1 MEGWISLH
9 RKMIDWE
16 WYNEPN
22 TIRLFLHCLLKAN
35 HQDKKWRG
43 IDIKRG
49 SFVTSYAKLADELEL
64 SIQNVRTALNN
75 LKLTGEVTSESSS
88 KNTVIKVVNYDKHQV
103 NNTQD
108 NTQSNKQL
116 TKSQHT
122 PNTRLT
128 TTNNDNNDNN
138 DNNENKIYEAK
149 QNYKPEFNS
158 FFSKVNTRFHQDW
171 ITEVFNDYKSFSPN
185 CENTIQQFIDGTMKY
200 SILEFCKSCKYN
212 SIKFFNETAAINYWK
227 QASKGYISDVDV
239 WRDKLK
245 AMKKRSEN
253 QLSEINL

>member
-88 KNTVIKVVNYDKHQV
+88 KNTVIKVVNYDNHQ
-103 NNTQD
+103 D
-108 NTQSNKQL
+108 ANKQNNNQV
-116 TKSQHT
+116 TSNQHT
-122 PNTRLT
+122 PNKQLT

-138 DNNENKIYEAK
+138 ENKLKIEASQIEK
-149 QNYKPEFNS
+149 FKPDLMSEVQQKNIIQKAKFKVEERGGKWVCDYNFNPYSQLTKNYNSFCYICKKHNWKFNDLNHLKNS
-158 FFSKVNTRFHQDW
+158 FFNFVVNYWEFS
-171 ITEVFNDYKSFSPN
+171 TEVIESKIKQQYK
-185 CENTIQQFIDGTMKY
+185 
-200 SILEFCKSCKYN
+200 KSY
-212 SIKFFNETAAINYWK
+212 A
-227 QASKGYISDVDV
+227 
-239 WRDKLK
+239 R
-245 AMKKRSEN
+245 
-253 QLSEINL
+253 

>member
-75 LKLTGEVTSESSS
+75 LKLTGPM
-88 KNTVIKVVNYDKHQV
+88 
-103 NNTQD
+103 
-108 NTQSNKQL
+108 QS
-116 TKSQHT
+116 
-122 PNTRLT
+122 P
-128 TTNNDNNDNN
+128 
-138 DNNENKIYEAK
+138 
-149 QNYKPEFNS
+149 
-158 FFSKVNTRFHQDW
+158 
-171 ITEVFNDYKSFSPN
+171 FSP
-185 CENTIQQFIDGTMKY
+185 
-200 SILEFCKSCKYN
+200 S
-212 SIKFFNETAAINYWK
+212 
-227 QASKGYISDVDV
+227 
-239 WRDKLK
+239 
-245 AMKKRSEN
+245 
-253 QLSEINL
+253 